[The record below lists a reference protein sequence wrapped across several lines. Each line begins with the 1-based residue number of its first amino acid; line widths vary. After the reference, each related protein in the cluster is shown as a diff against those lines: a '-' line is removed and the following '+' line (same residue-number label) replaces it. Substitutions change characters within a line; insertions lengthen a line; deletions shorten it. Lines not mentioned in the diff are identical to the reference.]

1 MKLQEAR
8 KKSGIT
14 QTELAEAL
22 GVTQGLVS
30 QWEAGTSIPNEHQQA
45 RMDQVLTQ
53 QVDWDQEFEALDQRE
68 QRAAL
73 QFAGYLKSEVSEDAA
88 VRLIFNN
95 NRYEV
100 RRLLKGNKYLPEDH
114 KPGDDLLLPPEIQ
127 RKRRK

>member
-22 GVTQGLVS
+22 EVTQGLVS
-30 QWEAGTSIPNEHQQA
+30 QWEKGMSAPNEHQQT
-45 RMDQVLTQ
+45 RMDEILTCQVA
-53 QVDWDQEFEALDQRE
+53 WEQEFEALDQRE

-73 QFAGYLKSEVSEDAA
+73 QFAGYLKSEVSEDTA

-95 NRYEV
+95 NKYEV
-100 RRLLKGNKYLPEDH
+100 RRLLKGNGYLPEDY

-127 RKRRK
+127 RKRR